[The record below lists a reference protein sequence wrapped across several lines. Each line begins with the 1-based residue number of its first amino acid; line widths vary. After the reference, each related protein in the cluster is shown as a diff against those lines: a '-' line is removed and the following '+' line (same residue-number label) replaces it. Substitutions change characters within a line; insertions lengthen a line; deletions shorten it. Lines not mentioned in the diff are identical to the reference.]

1 MSYISSAFPRFAE
14 HMEPHEIAFQLAKSG
29 KLRQLKQYLNRRT
42 KDERKRIISTKYN
55 GATSLIMSCR
65 NGHYEVVEYVFESC
79 GASLEQSGLVNFE
92 GENIEGAPPLW
103 CASAAGHLKIV
114 KYLVSKGANVNSTT
128 KSNSTALR
136 AACFDGHIEIVRYLV
151 ENCADI
157 EIANRHGHTC
167 LMIAC
172 YKGHLAI
179 AKYLISRG
187 MLIYFLF
194 MFFNCIEVNGQY
206 MHSFF

>member
-29 KLRQLKQYLNRRT
+29 KLRQLRQYLNRRT
-42 KDERKRIISTKYN
+42 KDERKRIVSTKYN

-65 NGHYEVVEYVFESC
+65 NGHFEVVEFLAESC
-79 GASLEQSGLVNFE
+79 GAGLEQSGLVNFE

-151 ENCADI
+151 ENNADI

-179 AKYLISRG
+179 SKYLISRG
-187 MLIYFLF
+187 KSKNIIYLL
-194 MFFNCIEVNGQY
+194 
-206 MHSFF
+206 

>member
-42 KDERKRIISTKYN
+42 KDERKRIVSTKYI
-55 GATSLIMSCR
+55 GATSLIMACR
-65 NGHYEVVEYVFESC
+65 NGHYEVVEYLIESC
-79 GASLEQSGLVNFE
+79 SANLEQSGLVNFE

-103 CASAAGHLKIV
+103 CASAAGHLRIV

-151 ENCADI
+151 ENNADI

-179 AKYLISRG
+179 SKYLISRG
-187 MLIYFLF
+187 K
-194 MFFNCIEVNGQY
+194 N
-206 MHSFF
+206 